1 MKIAFDVM
9 GFENKTSEAI
19 IAARKILKKYKD
31 VEIILVGDK
40 KKIEPLIAKKDKFEI
55 YHADDVIQMDSSPI
69 QAIRMTNSS
78 MYKATQLVANNI
90 ADGVLSAGS
99 TACFVTIV
107 HFLLKPINKL
117 SKVGFMPF
125 LPTTKKGKYFVIID
139 VGANKNCDGIDLYN
153 FAKMANIYFKNI
165 ENIANPSIG
174 IINIGTEAN
183 KGFEYQHQANEML
196 SKDKNINYVGFVE
209 PRDLLQG
216 IVDIAISDGYT
227 GNLVL
232 KSVEGGLKAISAVLK
247 RNFKKPWNWLSAL
260 TSAFVIK
267 NVSKTFDYKNKAGA
281 IVLGLNKPAVKTHG
295 SADKEQFYSA
305 LVLLHNII
313 DKKVTEKIREE
324 FDDAE

>member
-1 MKIAFDVM
+1 
-9 GFENKTSEAI
+9 
-19 IAARKILKKYKD
+19 
-31 VEIILVGDK
+31 
-40 KKIEPLIAKKDKFEI
+40 
-55 YHADDVIQMDSSPI
+55 
-69 QAIRMTNSS
+69 
-78 MYKATQLVANNI
+78 
-90 ADGVLSAGS
+90 
-99 TACFVTIV
+99 
-107 HFLLKPINKL
+107 
-117 SKVGFMPF
+117 
-125 LPTTKKGKYFVIID
+125 
-139 VGANKNCDGIDLYN
+139 
-153 FAKMANIYFKNI
+153 
-165 ENIANPSIG
+165 
-174 IINIGTEAN
+174 
-183 KGFEYQHQANEML
+183 ML